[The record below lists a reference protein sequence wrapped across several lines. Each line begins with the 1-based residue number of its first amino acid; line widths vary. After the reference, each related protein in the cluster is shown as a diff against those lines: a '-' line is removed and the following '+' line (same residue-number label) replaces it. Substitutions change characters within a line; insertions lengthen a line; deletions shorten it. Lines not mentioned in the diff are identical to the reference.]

1 MIALQRATP
10 HIGDCCIEGV
20 LQPSTESARWA
31 PTPFDDDKKTSFPC
45 ISILS
50 PRCRTKKH
58 FSKLFF
64 SCCPKS
70 SQLCWFAASP
80 LATGSNVRLST
91 CRPTGTHDPSIPETF
106 KAPQPMS
113 LCYILI
119 SGSPKCPAA
128 SLLPKHGFPANA
140 VAPGSKTS
148 ASKLDRCCN
157 RAAHAVRRT
166 YLIQFASRET
176 SKHETSCVVKFSWGK
191 HAVQLIVKRRL
202 VPNMLPDTS
211 HLPLTE
217 PCET

>member
-1 MIALQRATP
+1 MHFHPLA
-10 HIGDCCIEGV
+10 
-20 LQPSTESARWA
+20 
-31 PTPFDDDKKTSFPC
+31 
-45 ISILS
+45 
-50 PRCRTKKH
+50 RCRTKKH

-70 SQLCWFAASP
+70 SQPRWFAASP

-91 CRPTGTHDPSIPETF
+91 CRPTGTHDPSIPEIF

-113 LCYILI
+113 MCYILI

-166 YLIQFASRET
+166 YLIQFTSTET
-176 SKHETSCVVKFSWGK
+176 SKHETSCVVKLSWGK
-191 HAVQLIVKRRL
+191 HAVQLYKSTDCQTPVGAKYAAGYLAFAPYGALSNLRL
-202 VPNMLPDTS
+202 PAPHALRTNCGST
-211 HLPLTE
+211 
-217 PCET
+217 CCW